1 MKIGSLESQ
10 PVATPVAGER
20 KAAAPGAAASEPSE
34 PSAQVALSSAAAGLS
49 PKGADGPFD
58 SEKVQRIAQ
67 AIRDGKFEV
76 HPEAIADK
84 LIANAQELLGKTSG

>member
-1 MKIGSLESQ
+1 MKIGSLDTK

-20 KAAAPGAAASEPSE
+20 KAAAPGTAASG
-34 PSAQVALSSAAAGLS
+34 PSAQVALSPAAAGFS
-49 PKGADGPFD
+49 TSAADGPFD

-84 LIANAQELLGKTSG
+84 LIANAQELLGKTAG